1 MKVNIYWKEIKCTHI
16 PLLLK
21 IISGC
26 LNMSIAMNVV
36 TPLHV
41 LLSGGVI
48 KGAAKDPNS
57 SISTLV
63 EGRERGSMHHVCSF
77 FCSLSE
83 NSDNWLWVTKQQAPC
98 FCERSFH
105 NKLQGRKGREHF
117 RLSLGCKKRPCC
129 CQQPILVHPS
139 TMVSLCVG
147 LAAAAHLMPTLVSPE
162 GYLDC

>member
-1 MKVNIYWKEIKCTHI
+1 MKVNVYWKEIKCTHI

-21 IISGC
+21 NISGC

-63 EGRERGSMHHVCSF
+63 EGRERGSMHLF
-77 FCSLSE
+77 FPF
-83 NSDNWLWVTKQQAPC
+83 AP
-98 FCERSFH
+98 S
-105 NKLQGRKGREHF
+105 
-117 RLSLGCKKRPCC
+117 SVP
-129 CQQPILVHPS
+129 
-139 TMVSLCVG
+139 
-147 LAAAAHLMPTLVSPE
+147 
-162 GYLDC
+162 